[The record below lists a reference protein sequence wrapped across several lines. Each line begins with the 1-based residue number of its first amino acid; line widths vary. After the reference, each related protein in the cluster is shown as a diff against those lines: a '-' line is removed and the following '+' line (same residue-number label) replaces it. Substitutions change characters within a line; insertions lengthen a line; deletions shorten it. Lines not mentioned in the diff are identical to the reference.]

1 MGCPPSPRLCPEW
14 RDWLALSTQWRSPHG
29 RDRRMESLAAQDAG
43 PTPSSPPAPR
53 PDPALLSPASG
64 SGARRTGAVRTGD
77 TGRQGH
83 QASCPG
89 GPPTQ
94 PAMPTASKH
103 KPFPRGRASRHK
115 VTADCGPAPAAGP
128 GRSSRHT
135 VPRNSPVLRNTHGKG
150 DAAAETSHPARDAST
165 PAPRP
170 SDGARHAA
178 LTRFNAMLR
187 AESPPSPLD
196 DAQMERRSQTR
207 ALVL

>member
-94 PAMPTASKH
+94 PAMTTASKH
-103 KPFPRGRASRHK
+103 QPFPRGRASRHK
-115 VTADCGPAPAAGP
+115 VTAGCGPAPPRGLDAPPDTRCP
-128 GRSSRHT
+128 GTAPCSGTRTGKGTQPRRRHT
-135 VPRNSPVLRNTHGKG
+135 RRVTPLHLLLGHQT
-150 DAAAETSHPARDAST
+150 ARA
-165 PAPRP
+165 
-170 SDGARHAA
+170 
-178 LTRFNAMLR
+178 TRL
-187 AESPPSPLD
+187 
-196 DAQMERRSQTR
+196 
-207 ALVL
+207 